1 MNSTLMNTQF
11 PLANISQKNTSLH
24 NMKVVVFPIGSLNCA
39 INIFSIYKVVKS
51 TRFYGEDN
59 NWVSMT
65 RVGDREVTILDLRR
79 RLFPNEL
86 GEATSTQ
93 VYIIVLQNSQGDL
106 YGIPVNGIPSLIDL
120 AVDQI
125 RVLPDS
131 FRQANALGIASHVAI
146 VPQSS
151 ESLTLFL
158 LDTEFLLDIEQLLR
172 QS

>member
-11 PLANISQKNTSLH
+11 PLANRPDKNTTLH

-39 INIFSIYKVVKS
+39 INVFSVYKVVKS
-51 TRFYGEDN
+51 TRLYGEDN
-59 NWVSMT
+59 NWVSMMHI
-65 RVGDREVTILDLRR
+65 GDREVTILDLRR

-86 GEATSTQ
+86 VETSSAQ
-93 VYIIVLQNSQGDL
+93 VYIIVLQNYQGDL
-106 YGIPVNGIPSLIDL
+106 YGIPVNKIPGLVDL

-158 LDTEFLLDIEQLLR
+158 LDTEFLLDLEQFMR
-172 QS
+172 HS

>member
-65 RVGDREVTILDLRR
+65 RVGDREVTILLKFIL
-79 RLFPNEL
+79 LFYKTL
-86 GEATSTQ
+86 K
-93 VYIIVLQNSQGDL
+93 
-106 YGIPVNGIPSLIDL
+106 
-120 AVDQI
+120 
-125 RVLPDS
+125 
-131 FRQANALGIASHVAI
+131 AI
-146 VPQSS
+146 CMA
-151 ESLTLFL
+151 FL
-158 LDTEFLLDIEQLLR
+158 LMGFLV
-172 QS
+172 